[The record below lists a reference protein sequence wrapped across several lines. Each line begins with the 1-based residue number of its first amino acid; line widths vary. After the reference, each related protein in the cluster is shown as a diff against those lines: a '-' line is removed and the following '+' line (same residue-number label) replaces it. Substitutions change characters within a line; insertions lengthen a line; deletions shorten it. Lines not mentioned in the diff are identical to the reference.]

1 MVFSPNDIKDILSIY
16 NFQYFDKLEY
26 YKYLNDQYS
35 INGKYL
41 CSMTRLLL
49 LDSITDIPD
58 TLILNHLTK
67 RIPIYYDK
75 AVSHLF
81 DWKKVK
87 QLLSYDYKDLQID
100 KSLGEFIGVAKLST
114 SFCKS
119 FATSLSKLID
129 DGGKS
134 DYFEAA
140 IDPILNVQDVY
151 FEDISH
157 LPCIEID
164 FKEDLQKAN
173 ELVKNKLFN
182 V

>member
-1 MVFSPNDIKDILSIY
+1 MK
-16 NFQYFDKLEY
+16 
-26 YKYLNDQYS
+26 
-35 INGKYL
+35 
-41 CSMTRLLL
+41 C
-49 LDSITDIPD
+49 
-58 TLILNHLTK
+58 
-67 RIPIYYDK
+67 
-75 AVSHLF
+75 
-81 DWKKVK
+81 
-87 QLLSYDYKDLQID
+87 
-100 KSLGEFIGVAKLST
+100 LST

-119 FATSLSKLID
+119 FAASLSKLID